1 MSADRSTRSARAER
15 LVDPAFL
22 DGLDGLSTDEI
33 RARRDEARAEREFL
47 SYLRRLI
54 QSWQDMLVSEQGARG
69 RPGDFRT
76 PLAEV
81 LSGQTQGGGR
91 GEAVRLQLPENDM
104 AVAEGL
110 VNDLLGGIAF
120 TRLKELD
127 EEALD
132 SGIDTLR
139 VEETR
144 VSSDRAAVI
153 RVEDRLQ
160 EELKR
165 RYRDDPTQIPQEV

>member
-15 LVDPAFL
+15 LVHPSFL
-22 DGLDGLSTDEI
+22 DGLEGLTTDEI

-54 QSWQDMLVSEQGARG
+54 QSWQDMLESEQGARG
-69 RPGDFRT
+69 RPGNFRQ

-81 LSGQTQGGGR
+81 LSGQSQGGGR
-91 GEAVRLQLPENDM
+91 GEAVRLQLPEDDM
-104 AVAEGL
+104 AAAEGL

-127 EEALD
+127 EAALD
-132 SGIDTLR
+132 SGIETLHR
-139 VEETR
+139 EEAS

-165 RYRDDPTQIPQEV
+165 RYREDPTQIPQEV

>member
-15 LVDPAFL
+15 LVHPSFL
-22 DGLDGLSTDEI
+22 DGLEGLTTDEI

-54 QSWQDMLVSEQGARG
+54 QSEQGARG
-69 RPGDFRT
+69 RPGNFRQ

-81 LSGQTQGGGR
+81 LSGQSQGGGR
-91 GEAVRLQLPENDM
+91 GEAVRLQLPEDDM
-104 AVAEGL
+104 AAAEGL

-127 EEALD
+127 EAALD
-132 SGIDTLR
+132 SGIETLHR
-139 VEETR
+139 EEVN

-165 RYRDDPTQIPQEV
+165 RYREDPTQIPEEP